1 MFMFSNA
8 LGSEQGVILDRASE
22 CFFQSDEQTR
32 AETTDLQQTESLW
45 GSYCSVSCWVCAREL
60 LIQLYSLTDGCTK
73 LHDIVQMLLF
83 VSDSCIREKKSVP
96 FPSTQPTC
104 FPEPRVDFFSSS
116 RPVLGADSEVIHTDG
131 KTVTVTKP
139 TVCPLSVWWDSEEI
153 SRDTWRIFL
162 HFDKERTPRS
172 TYREM
177 KVTGGFFFAA
187 VWQYREKILI
197 LHYGCPE
204 CEGGRQAEAVHLP
217 HVISPT
223 VTALWGS
230 FVGVMHFGTVAEK
243 TKS

>member
-45 GSYCSVSCWVCAREL
+45 GSYCLVSCWVCAREL

-83 VSDSCIREKKSVP
+83 VSDSCIREKQSVP

-177 KVTGGFFFAA
+177 KVTGGFFFCCSLTI
-187 VWQYREKILI
+187 QRENT
-197 LHYGCPE
+197 YF
-204 CEGGRQAEAVHLP
+204 
-217 HVISPT
+217 
-223 VTALWGS
+223 ALRLSWMWGWTSGWGGS
-230 FVGVMHFGTVAEK
+230 FTTCDISNGNCSVGVICWGDAFWHCCRK
-243 TKS
+243 N

>member
-83 VSDSCIREKKSVP
+83 VSDSCIREKQCALSLNTTYL
-96 FPSTQPTC
+96 FPGASG
-104 FPEPRVDFFSSS
+104 RFFFLVS
-116 RPVLGADSEVIHTDG
+116 RPVLGADSEVILADG

-177 KVTGGFFFAA
+177 KVTGGFFFLL
-187 VWQYREKILI
+187 QSDNTERKYLF
-197 LHYGCPE
+197 CT
-204 CEGGRQAEAVHLP
+204 
-217 HVISPT
+217 T
-223 VTALWGS
+223 VVLNVRVDVRLRRFIYHMWYLQR
-230 FVGVMHFGTVAEK
+230 
-243 TKS
+243 

>member
-1 MFMFSNA
+1 MHLVANREWFWTEPRSAFSSRMNKQ
-8 LGSEQGVILDRASE
+8 EPK
-22 CFFQSDEQTR
+22 
-32 AETTDLQQTESLW
+32 QQTCNKQSLCEARIVQFPV
-45 GSYCSVSCWVCAREL
+45 GSVPESCWFNSTVL
-60 LIQLYSLTDGCTK
+60 LMVVLNCMILYRCYY
-73 LHDIVQMLLF
+73 
-83 VSDSCIREKKSVP
+83 SCPTPVYEKSSVP

-116 RPVLGADSEVIHTDG
+116 RPVLGADSEVILADG